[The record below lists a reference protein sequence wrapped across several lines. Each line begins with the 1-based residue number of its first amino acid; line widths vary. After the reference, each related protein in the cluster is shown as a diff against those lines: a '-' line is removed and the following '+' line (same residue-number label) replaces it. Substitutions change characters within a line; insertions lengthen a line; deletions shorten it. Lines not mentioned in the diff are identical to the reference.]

1 MIVLLLNDHVLKQAW
16 PGFVTGKLSDVAGL
30 VVAPPLVALLLLR
43 RADLAAT
50 ILTGGLFAVIK
61 TTETGAEV
69 ASLAWSTLAGPSRVL
84 ADPGGLLALPALAL
98 AWWVRQRSREQAP
111 TRRRVLTAVPREQAP
126 TRWRVLTAVPLA
138 VLAVTATAAETDP
151 PLPLGSRAVL
161 VDDAIVVDGL
171 YASEDGG
178 RTWRDALPQELDQR
192 AGQRAACLREHC
204 YRLAEDRVRVLHSA
218 DGGRTWSV
226 DWEITPRDVEKLEDL
241 RRDGSDLPIAATSL
255 VVQERPGGHVV
266 VVTNRHDGIAVRDT
280 DGTWRR
286 LGLTRGA
293 PPAEPATIPL
303 DQPADDSG
311 EMRVAGLLAAWTTV
325 AALAAQAGR
334 PRTRSRPASP
344 APGRRPRGSWPW
356 LVGMAGLAA
365 LLLAPIPYERFL
377 DDWLLLMA
385 FSLLT
390 KPAGIVLALC
400 VVILATGVVR
410 DGRITSRDV
419 GYALGLGVAAGL
431 CVATPFRAW
440 SAGWLDYGVALTL
453 AATAAPVT
461 VAAGL
466 AAIRY
471 LTGSSTSSPT

>member
-1 MIVLLLNDHVLKQAW
+1 MRYAWLCHPVTVASVIVLLLNDHVLKQAW

-50 ILTGGLFAVIK
+50 ILTGGLFAVVK

-84 ADPGGLLALPALAL
+84 ADPGDLLALPALAL
-98 AWWVRQRSREQAP
+98 AWWVRQRSREH
-111 TRRRVLTAVPREQAP
+111 AP

-138 VLAVTATAAETDP
+138 VLAVTATSPDTDP
-151 PLPLGSRAVL
+151 PLPLGPRVVL
-161 VDDAIVVDGL
+161 VAHATVMDGL

-293 PPAEPATIPL
+293 PPAEPATLPL

-334 PRTRSRPASP
+334 PRTGSRPASSAPGPGSSDWPDSPPGQAGGRARPSSP

-356 LVGMAGLAA
+356 LVGMAGL
-365 LLLAPIPYERFL
+365 
-377 DDWLLLMA
+377 
-385 FSLLT
+385 
-390 KPAGIVLALC
+390 
-400 VVILATGVVR
+400 
-410 DGRITSRDV
+410 
-419 GYALGLGVAAGL
+419 
-431 CVATPFRAW
+431 
-440 SAGWLDYGVALTL
+440 
-453 AATAAPVT
+453 
-461 VAAGL
+461 
-466 AAIRY
+466 
-471 LTGSSTSSPT
+471 